1 MTDEKSGEILENA
14 AETAVSEESAKAPA
28 KKAESKEPKKAS
40 KKPGVFK
47 RFFSFCK
54 EVKSEIVEVESLLEQ
69 VREKCWEDPAEDDT
83 LYKLMSKTGNML
95 DETWTVATETYKNA
109 WERLEESV
117 DAFERLGQKIEG
129 VFDDMFD
136 KLKK

>member
-54 EVKSEIVEVESLLEQ
+54 EVKSEIKKVVWPTMKQLRNNAVIVVIVVVIIAAFIALF
-69 VREKCWEDPAEDDT
+69 DT
-83 LYKLMSKTGNML
+83 LFKSLVGF
-95 DETWTVATETYKNA
+95 VA
-109 WERLEESV
+109 
-117 DAFERLGQKIEG
+117 
-129 VFDDMFD
+129 
-136 KLKK
+136 